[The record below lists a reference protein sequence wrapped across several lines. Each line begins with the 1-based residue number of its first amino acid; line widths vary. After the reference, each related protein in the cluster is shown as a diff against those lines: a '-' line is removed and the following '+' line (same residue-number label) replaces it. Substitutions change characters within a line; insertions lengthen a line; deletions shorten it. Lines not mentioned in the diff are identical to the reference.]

1 MTMRKRHA
9 QAVAARAAAI
19 SARHV
24 RAGPAFIHE
33 HQAVRIEIELP
44 LEPSLAPDQDVRAL
58 LLGRVRGLFLRVY
71 PRRAKKRHSV
81 P

>member
-33 HQAVRIEIELP
+33 HQAVGVEVELP
-44 LEPSLAPDQDVRAL
+44 VEPGLTPDQDVRAL
-58 LLGRVRGLFLRVY
+58 LFGRVRSLFLRV
-71 PRRAKKRHSV
+71 
-81 P
+81 